1 MNYRTRFKDFRNGR
15 PTYIKDDDPER
26 CFMSHHFDTPTAKED
41 PRINVCD
48 FYLFRGRPGTTVMAL
63 TVNPDAG
70 GATPDTFR
78 EEALYAFRFDLNSD
92 AVEEMTFKVKFT
104 HPAHVGG
111 DDHRHAQLFEVRR
124 ATGADALNGGAGE
137 VILTGR
143 TEELATAD
151 NGVTAFAGLAPD
163 LFAGDAAAL
172 HAFQDGLHKDNRFA
186 AEAFLNRKNFFARKN
201 VTAIVLEVPTAMI
214 GKGMVHAWATASLY
228 GHAPEVQVS
237 RWGLPLIT
245 HVFMPDP
252 AMREDYNR
260 TTPSNDVVRFGP
272 QIGQIAEK
280 LSRLAGSAANSNDY
294 ARQLTA
300 RLCPTMLPYE
310 LDTPATF
317 NFAGFNG
324 RTLTDDV
331 MDVILTLASDTSLSD
346 GVAPDRTRTRDSFP
360 YFGEPYSAAE
370 KVASIIE
377 K

>member
-1 MNYRTRFKDFRNGR
+1 
-15 PTYIKDDDPER
+15 
-26 CFMSHHFDTPTAKED
+26 MSHHFDTPTAQED

-48 FYLFRGRPGTTVMAL
+48 FYLFRGRPGTAVMAL

-70 GATPDTFR
+70 GAAPDTFR
-78 EEALYAFRFDLNSD
+78 DEGLYAFRFDLNGDS
-92 AVEEMTFKVKFT
+92 VEEMTFKVKFN
-104 HPAHVGG
+104 PPEHVGG
-111 DDHRHAQLFEVRR
+111 DEHKHTQSFEVRR
-124 ATGADALNGGAGE
+124 ATGAEALKGSGGEIIA
-137 VILTGR
+137 TGR
-143 TEELATAD
+143 TGEIVQAD

-172 HAFQDGLHKDNRFA
+172 HAFQDGLHKENRFA
-186 AEAFLNRKNFFARKN
+186 AEAFQNRKNFFARKN
-201 VTAIVLEVPTAMI
+201 VTAIVLEVPTALI
-214 GKGMVHAWATASLY
+214 GKGTVHAWATASLY

-260 TTPSNDVVRFGP
+260 TTPSNDVTRFGP
-272 QIGQIAEK
+272 QIGRIAEK
-280 LSRLAGSAANSNDY
+280 LSRLAASAANSNDY

-300 RLCPTMLPYE
+300 RLCPTTLPYE
-310 LDTPATF
+310 LDTPAAF

-324 RTLTDDV
+324 RPLTDDV
-331 MDVILTLASDTSLSD
+331 MDVILTLASDTALSD
-346 GVAPDRTRTRDSFP
+346 GVAPDRSRTRGDFP

-370 KVASIIE
+370 K